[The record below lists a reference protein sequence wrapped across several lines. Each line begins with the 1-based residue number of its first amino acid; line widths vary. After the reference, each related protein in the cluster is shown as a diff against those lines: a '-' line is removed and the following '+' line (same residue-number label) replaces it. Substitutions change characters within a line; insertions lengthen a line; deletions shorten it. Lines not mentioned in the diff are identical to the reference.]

1 MEISQV
7 QPTVNK
13 TWVEQ
18 FISVVDRT
26 DVSLLLKG
34 EGSLPKDSSFPSS
47 IRDYISHLAGSRGRQ
62 SSPHMNRELSS
73 PSSSPLREGDTGCSS
88 LSPIKP
94 SIELGRSVIN
104 VTKI

>member
-26 DVSLLLKG
+26 DVSPPLKG
-34 EGSLPKDSSFPSS
+34 EGSLPRGSSFPPSV
-47 IRDYISHLAGSRGRQ
+47 RGYISHLAGSRGRQ
-62 SSPHMNRELSS
+62 SSPHMNRELSL
-73 PSSSPLREGDTGCSS
+73 PSSSPFKRDTGCSS
-88 LSPIKP
+88 HSPIKP
-94 SIELGRSVIN
+94 SIELGRSVIS

>member
-26 DVSLLLKG
+26 DVSPPLKG
-34 EGSLPKDSSFPSS
+34 EGSLPKGSSFPPSV
-47 IRDYISHLAGSRGRQ
+47 RGYIPHLAGSKVAQRTTPFEYGTIIQ
-62 SSPHMNRELSS
+62 ITSSPFKREK
-73 PSSSPLREGDTGCSS
+73 RW
-88 LSPIKP
+88 
-94 SIELGRSVIN
+94 
-104 VTKI
+104 

>member
-26 DVSLLLKG
+26 DVSPPWKG
-34 EGSLPKDSSFPSS
+34 EGSLPRGSSFPPSV
-47 IRDYISHLAGSRGRQ
+47 RGYISHLAGSRGRQ
-62 SSPHMNRELSS
+62 SSP
-73 PSSSPLREGDTGCSS
+73 T
-88 LSPIKP
+88 
-94 SIELGRSVIN
+94 
-104 VTKI
+104 